1 MNKTKTGPYFDFN
14 RDVFLV
20 KGAKRGALHNLTNGE
35 IFSVDPTSVKV
46 VEGCEAGKTMD
57 EISVGID
64 EVTKDQ
70 IIGYLQ
76 QIAEAGMGQF
86 VKKPTTE
93 LKINIEKRYEHLD
106 FAWLELREDCNLRCL
121 HCYCMSTPDNF
132 KPDRLTHD
140 EWLGLID
147 DIRALECRSI
157 QFIGGEPF
165 LYGEK
170 IFELAAH
177 GKEIG
182 MKRMEIFSNFTTLTD
197 EWADRMA
204 ELGMVA
210 ATSIYSKR
218 PEVHDEITTIEGS
231 FERTMRGVNL
241 LREREIKLR
250 VACTIM
256 KQNQDYAEETWEFLK
271 EIDTPRHRTFD
282 MVRPSGRGNDEDIFP
297 DKYSKK
303 RKYKS
308 KAQFLVTDRNT
319 FIKRYNG
326 NSCWQGKIAISSEGD
341 VNPCIM
347 QRDGTAENVR
357 NKPLK
362 EIIKGDIHKYW
373 DISLDKIDICKD
385 CEYRYACQ
393 DCRVVAAGESGK
405 LTARSL
411 HCSYDPYIGE
421 WKDID

>member
-1 MNKTKTGPYFDFN
+1 MSETKTGPYFDFN

-35 IFSVDPTSVKV
+35 IFSVDPTSIKV
-46 VEGCEAGKTMD
+46 VEGCETGKTMD
-57 EISVGID
+57 EIAAGID
-64 EVTKDQ
+64 EVTKEQ
-70 IIGYLQ
+70 IVGYLQ
-76 QIAEAGMGQF
+76 QIAEAGLGQF
-86 VKKPTTE
+86 VDKPTTE
-93 LKINIEKRYEHLD
+93 PKINIEKRYQHLD

-147 DIRALECRSI
+147 DISELNCKSI

-170 IFELAAH
+170 IFDLAEHAKSL
-177 GKEIG
+177 GI
-182 MKRMEIFSNFTTLTD
+182 KRMEIFSNFTTLTP
-197 EWADRMA
+197 EWADRMK
-204 ELGMVA
+204 ELGMCA

-241 LREREIKLR
+241 LREREITLR

-271 EIDTPRHRTFD
+271 EIDAPRHRTFD

-303 RKYKS
+303 RKYRS

-385 CEYRYACQ
+385 CEYRYACH
-393 DCRVVAAGESGK
+393 DCRVVAAGETGE
-405 LTARSL
+405 LMARSL
-411 HCSYDPYIGE
+411 HCSYDPYEGE
-421 WKDID
+421 WKDK